1 MPHDSAPASEPVLM
15 QLSVPAK
22 PGVQGITDGL
32 VRPITA
38 DPGPAEILDLAA
50 DDELVSEFLV
60 RIAHSDTGF
69 IARTDSGDRAVAL
82 IAATVAALIGDDIR
96 AALTE
101 PDIAFLTGL
110 KPPAVEALRTV
121 LLAIETDNP
130 DTVSG
135 ALAAL
140 TS

>member
-1 MPHDSAPASEPVLM
+1 M
-15 QLSVPAK
+15 QLSVPVK

-32 VRPITA
+32 VRAITA
-38 DPGPAEILDLAA
+38 DPSPAEILDLTA
-50 DDELVSEFLV
+50 DDETVSEFLV

-69 IARTDSGDRAVAL
+69 VARTDSGDRAVAL

-96 AALTE
+96 AALAE

-121 LLAIETDNP
+121 LLAIETSDP
-130 DTVSG
+130 DGVTS

-140 TS
+140 TR

>member
-15 QLSVPAK
+15 QLSVPVK
-22 PGVQGITDGL
+22 PGVQGITAGL

-38 DPGPAEILDLAA
+38 DPSLAEILDLAA
-50 DDELVSEFLV
+50 DDETVSEFLV

-69 IARTDSGDRAVAL
+69 VARTDSGDRAVAL

-96 AALTE
+96 AALTK

-130 DTVSG
+130 DAVTS

-140 TS
+140 AL